1 MSLIEFKNVSK
12 SFGEKQILND
22 MNLSVE
28 AGETIT
34 IIGGSGTGKS
44 VTLRLLLGL
53 LMPTSGQVFFKG
65 MNVSEMSEEQ
75 LISMRSKIGML
86 FQGAALFDSLTVF
99 ENVAYPIREHF
110 KYSEEE
116 IEKRVLEKLNL
127 VGLENVEEMYPS
139 DLSGGMKKRVGLARA
154 IATNPEVILYDEP
167 TTGLDPTNIRRI
179 DHLILELQKVLNV
192 TSIVVTHDM
201 ASAFTVSNRIA
212 LLYNKK
218 IEFVGKTEEVKQSK
232 NELVKNFIEGK
243 IGE

>member
-12 SFGEKQILND
+12 SFGEKEILND

-65 MNVSEMSEEQ
+65 MNVSEMSEEE